1 MFDIESLFADADPVR
16 GSSLPSADSPE
27 ATYLYQQI
35 SSSSAPRF
43 SAQHGTQV
51 RVIAGVGLAGT
62 AALVAALV
70 VPGAPGAPTSAAAAV
85 LAHLSKVAAG
95 QPAAAALPAGEYEYT
110 ASVGMNLI
118 SRVYEN
124 DELPGSPTTSGP
136 PKQTFSVYAP
146 VTRQVWIATDGSG
159 RLEQSYGTPSFLTPA
174 DRAAWVSDGSPDVVP
189 ASSDV
194 DSIEPK
200 GALVAPDLS
209 NLPTNPGTLLAGIE
223 ARTVGSSFGAPAGAA
238 GTFEIIGELL
248 RETDA
253 SPRLRAALYQ
263 AAAQMPGMT
272 LIGTVTDAAG
282 RSGTAV
288 AYASNGEQNELIF
301 DPTTSVLL
309 GEATVVTDPTQL
321 CRLDVSVGTVLYE
334 TSYVASGVVNST
346 SDVPEGT
353 SLTSYH
359 VAIPS
364 SPSSSG
370 SPSSSNCSST
380 APSQG
385 TSTSSPTVST
395 TTNPPPTAAGNSP
408 IGIRRDRPNGRDE

>member
-16 GSSLPSADSPE
+16 GISLPSADSPE
-27 ATYLYQQI
+27 AKCLYQQI
-35 SSSSAPRF
+35 SSSSAPRS
-43 SAQHGTQV
+43 SARHGTRV

-85 LAHLSKVAAG
+85 LAHLSKVAVD
-95 QPAAAALPAGEYEYT
+95 QPAAAVLPAGQYEYT
-110 ASVGMNLI
+110 ASVGVDLI
-118 SRVYEN
+118 SNIYEN

-174 DRAAWVSDGSPDVVP
+174 DRAAWVSDGSPGILP

-194 DSIEPK
+194 DSIKAK

-209 NLPTNPGTLLAGIE
+209 NLPTNPSTLLAGIE
-223 ARTVGSSFGAPAGAA
+223 ARTIGSSFGAPAGAA
-238 GTFEIIGELL
+238 GAFEIIGDLL

-253 SPRLRAALYQ
+253 SPTLRAALYQ
-263 AAAQMPGMT
+263 AAAQMPGVT

-288 AYASNGEQNELIF
+288 AYASNGEQDELIF

-309 GEATVVTDPTQL
+309 GEATVVTDPSQL

-346 SDVPEGT
+346 SDVPEGA

-359 VAIPS
+359 VAIPA
-364 SPSSSG
+364 SPGSSG
-370 SPSSSNCSST
+370 LAANSSNCSST
-380 APSQG
+380 AASPG

-395 TTNPPPTAAGNSP
+395 TTTPRA
-408 IGIRRDRPNGRDE
+408 

>member
-27 ATYLYQQI
+27 SKCLYQQVT
-35 SSSSAPRF
+35 SSSAPRF

-85 LAHLSKVAAG
+85 LARLSKVAAS
-95 QPAAAALPAGEYEYT
+95 QPAAAALPAGQYEYT
-110 ASVGMNLI
+110 ASVGMDLI

-136 PKQTFSVYAP
+136 PKQTFSVYASL
-146 VTRQVWIATDGSG
+146 TRQVWIATDGSG
-159 RLEQSYGTPSFLTPA
+159 RLEQSYGTPSFLTPE
-174 DRAAWVSDGSPDVVP
+174 DRAAWLSDGSPDIVP

-194 DSIEPK
+194 DSVEAK

-209 NLPTNPGTLLAGIE
+209 NLPTNPGILLAGIE
-223 ARTVGSSFGAPAGAA
+223 ARTIGSSFGAPAGAA
-238 GTFEIIGELL
+238 GTFEIIGDLL

-253 SPRLRAALYQ
+253 SPTLRAALYQ
-263 AAAQMPGMT
+263 AAAQMPGVT

-288 AYASNGEQNELIF
+288 AYASDGEQNELIF

-309 GEATVVTDPTQL
+309 GEATVVTDPSQL

-359 VAIPS
+359 VAIPA

-370 SPSSSNCSST
+370 SASSSNCSLT
-380 APSQG
+380 RHPSQG
-385 TSTSSPTVST
+385 TGVSSPTVST
-395 TTNPPPTAAGNSP
+395 TTTPQA
-408 IGIRRDRPNGRDE
+408 

>member
-35 SSSSAPRF
+35 SSSSAPRLK
-43 SAQHGTQV
+43 AQHGTQV
-51 RVIAGVGLAGT
+51 RVIAGVGLAAA
-62 AALVAALV
+62 AALVAVLV

-85 LAHLSKVAAG
+85 LAHLSKVAAD
-95 QPAAAALPAGEYEYT
+95 QPAAAALPASQYEYT

-238 GTFEIIGELL
+238 GTFEIIGDLL

-263 AAAQMPGMT
+263 
-272 LIGTVTDAAG
+272 
-282 RSGTAV
+282 TAV

-309 GEATVVTDPTQL
+309 GEATVVTDPSQL

-385 TSTSSPTVST
+385 TGASSPTVST
-395 TTNPPPTAAGNSP
+395 TTTPQA
-408 IGIRRDRPNGRDE
+408 